1 MSTKVDD
8 LMKQLLEIQGN
19 SGSQSKKDGL
29 YNQVQMQ
36 QIGNVFYNM
45 MNLIGSQ
52 NKDERVVNL
61 SNELRTMI

>member
-1 MSTKVDD
+1 
-8 LMKQLLEIQGN
+8 MKQLLEIQGN